1 MPMSAYTKN
10 TVLAPA
16 LLLAAG
22 LVLAGCQAGDVDD
35 SLTEPVPGEITT
47 EVEVDE
53 SEGFTEPFPFAE
65 GIVFSP
71 LIDCQERFEEAI
83 AFVLG
88 SEPAVIGV
96 GDDGSGT
103 IIQQMGVVGTEDDA
117 TGIFETFNGF
127 IGQGQCMLDSGT
139 GVYGETVER
148 ENLTGLPT
156 GAQGIRWETNFVDAQ
171 TESCDEYV
179 ERREFWLVQEDVN
192 LYLTAAGWFGCSV
205 ESEFPNE
212 VSFEEI
218 SEQAADAHELMMGRL

>member
-1 MPMSAYTKN
+1 MGMSAFIKN
-10 TVLAPA
+10 TVLTPA
-16 LLLAAG
+16 MLLVAG
-22 LVLAGCQAGDVDD
+22 LVLAGCANGNADD
-35 SLTEPVPGEITT
+35 SLTEPVTGDTVTT
-47 EVEVDE
+47 PEVDE

-88 SEPAVIGV
+88 SEPDVTGL

-117 TGIFETFNGF
+117 TGIFATFDGL

-139 GVYGETVER
+139 GTYGETVQR
-148 ENLTGLPT
+148 ENLTGLPS
-156 GAQGIRWETNFVDAQ
+156 GAQGIRWETNYVDAQ

-205 ESEFPNE
+205 DSEFPNE

-218 SEQAADAHELMMGRL
+218 SEQAKDAHTQYMGRL

>member
-1 MPMSAYTKN
+1 MSAFIKN

-16 LLLAAG
+16 MLLVAG
-22 LVLAGCQAGDVDD
+22 LVLAGCANGDADD
-35 SLTEPVPGEITT
+35 SLTEPVTGETVTT
-47 EVEVDE
+47 PEVDE
-53 SEGFTEPFPFAE
+53 SGGFTEPFPFAE

-88 SEPAVIGV
+88 SEPDVTGL

-117 TGIFETFNGF
+117 TGIFDTFDGF

-139 GVYGETVER
+139 GTYGETVQR
-148 ENLTGLPT
+148 ENLTGLPN
-156 GAQGIRWETNFVDAQ
+156 GAQGIRWETNYVDAQ

-205 ESEFPNE
+205 DSEFPNE

-218 SEQAADAHELMMGRL
+218 SEQAKDAHTQYMGRL

>member
-1 MPMSAYTKN
+1 MDMSAFTKN

-16 LLLAAG
+16 MLLVAS
-22 LVLAGCQAGDVDD
+22 LVLAGCASGDADD
-35 SLTEPVPGEITT
+35 ALTEPATGDTTT
-47 EVEVDE
+47 EPEVDE

-65 GIVFSP
+65 GVVFSP

-88 SEPAVIGV
+88 SEPDVTGL

-103 IIQQMGVVGTEDDA
+103 IIQQMGVVGSEDDA
-117 TGIFETFNGF
+117 TNIFATFDGF

-139 GVYGETVER
+139 GTYGETVQR
-148 ENLTGLPT
+148 ENLTGLPE
-156 GAQGIRWETNFVDAQ
+156 GAQGIRWETNYVDAQ

-205 ESEFPNE
+205 DSEFPND
-212 VSFEEI
+212 VSFDEV
-218 SEQAADAHELMMGRL
+218 SEQATDAHNQYMGRL

>member
-1 MPMSAYTKN
+1 MGMSAFIKN
-10 TVLAPA
+10 TVLTPA
-16 LLLAAG
+16 MLLVAG
-22 LVLAGCQAGDVDD
+22 LVLAGCANGDADD
-35 SLTEPVPGEITT
+35 SLTEPVTGDTVTT
-47 EVEVDE
+47 PEVDE

-71 LIDCQERFEEAI
+71 LIDCQERLEEAI

-88 SEPAVIGV
+88 SEPDVTGL

-117 TGIFETFNGF
+117 TSIFATFDGL

-139 GVYGETVER
+139 GTYGETVQR
-148 ENLTGLPT
+148 ENLTGLPS
-156 GAQGIRWETNFVDAQ
+156 GAQGIRWETNYVDAQ

-205 ESEFPNE
+205 DSEFPNE

-218 SEQAADAHELMMGRL
+218 SEQAKDAHTQYMGRL

>member
-1 MPMSAYTKN
+1 M
-10 TVLAPA
+10 
-16 LLLAAG
+16 LLVAG
-22 LVLAGCQAGDVDD
+22 LVLAGCASGDPDD
-35 SLTEPVPGEITT
+35 SLTEPVTGDTVTT
-47 EVEVDE
+47 PEVDE
-53 SEGFTEPFPFAE
+53 SEGFTEPFSFAE

-88 SEPAVIGV
+88 SEPDVTGL

-117 TGIFETFNGF
+117 TGIFATFDGF

-139 GVYGETVER
+139 GTYGETVQR
-148 ENLTGLPT
+148 ENLTGLPS
-156 GAQGIRWETNFVDAQ
+156 GAQGIRWETNYVDAQ

-205 ESEFPNE
+205 DSEFPNE

-218 SEQAADAHELMMGRL
+218 SEQAKDAHVQYMGRL

>member
-1 MPMSAYTKN
+1 M
-10 TVLAPA
+10 
-16 LLLAAG
+16 LLVAG
-22 LVLAGCQAGDVDD
+22 LVFAGCANGDAND
-35 SLTEPVPGEITT
+35 SLTEPVTGDTVTT
-47 EVEVDE
+47 PEVDE

-88 SEPAVIGV
+88 SEPNVSLLGN
-96 GDDGSGT
+96 DGSGT

-117 TGIFETFNGF
+117 TSIFDTFDGL

-139 GVYGETVER
+139 GTYGETVQR
-148 ENLTGLPT
+148 ENLTGLPS
-156 GAQGIRWETNFVDAQ
+156 GAQGIRWETNYVDAQ

-218 SEQAADAHELMMGRL
+218 SEQAKDAHTQYMGRL